1 MSSPDTIT
9 SAQRDWQLVCVI
21 RFPFPIGMNHI
32 ARSRLP
38 QHRAV
43 GDVAATLFK
52 KGEDK

>member
-9 SAQRDWQLVCVI
+9 SAQRDWQLICAK
-21 RFPFPIGMNHI
+21 RLPFPIGMNHI

-38 QHRAV
+38 QRRGV
-43 GDVAATLFK
+43 GDGVATLFK